1 MATEQDKAF
10 IDQMAG
16 QQLGDANATAP
27 AQPQQ
32 PMPQQAQAPQQPPA
46 EKETPTTDQEKA
58 AAKVSPKTEGDAS
71 LEESIKMFEV
81 DFGDEKRNISEAQ
94 VRETFNRYRDL
105 NHKHANE
112 IKPMEPAIN
121 LVRDIMER
129 AKANGK
135 DINGDDMAQFLQA
148 ATQAYIKNPTMGAQK
163 DNTPDTK
170 GEPVAGKRNLASEVE
185 NQITRWEEENAISL
199 PPMYRDGF
207 ATIQAMQQEN
217 AQLRDMMNQFLA
229 TSQNINQDAAQ
240 AAVSA
245 ESQANNAYRQQAAN
259 NLNMAQQKSGLP
271 DTDEEDFFN
280 FAFERGFTI
289 EDFIDRDLTEKVMGD
304 FAAVKNSPEMDR
316 LRNMAQRRQA
326 YTGAMSSTPGASG
339 EMAQPNP
346 DQDFMNS
353 VAEKAMRKR
362 NMI

>member
-1 MATEQDKAF
+1 MATEQDKAL
-10 IDQMAG
+10 IDQIAG
-16 QQLGDANATAP
+16 QQLGDANASAP

-32 PMPQQAQAPQQPPA
+32 PAPQAQAPQQPPEPKDA
-46 EKETPTTDQEKA
+46 PPTDQEKA
-58 AAKVSPKTEGDAS
+58 AAAVSPKTEGDAT

-81 DFGDEKRNISEAQ
+81 DFGDEKRNLSEAQ

-112 IKPMEPAIN
+112 IKPIEPAIN
-121 LVRDIMER
+121 LVRQIMDTAR
-129 AKANGK
+129 QNGK

-148 ATQAYIKNPTMGAQK
+148 ATQAYIKNPTMGGQR
-163 DNTPDTK
+163 DTSPDQQ
-170 GEPVAGKRNLASEVE
+170 GESVGQKRNLASEVE
-185 NQITRWEEENAISL
+185 QQITRWEEENAISL

-207 ATIQAMQQEN
+207 ATIQQMQQEN
-217 AQLRDMMNQFLA
+217 QQLRDMMNQFLA
-229 TSQNINQDAAQ
+229 SSQSINQDAAQ
-240 AAVSA
+240 AAMSA
-245 ESQANNAYRQQAAN
+245 EQTANQAYRQQAAN
-259 NLNMAQQKSGLP
+259 NLNLAQQKAGLP
-271 DTDEEDFFN
+271 DSDENDFFN

-289 EDFIDRDLTEKVMGD
+289 EDFIDRELTERVMSD

-339 EMAQPNP
+339 EMSKPNA
-346 DQDFMNS
+346 DQEFMNS
-353 VAEKAMRKR
+353 VAEQAMRKR